1 MKLRG
6 FVYSS
11 PLADLG
17 RRRSGRPFDDISNYD
32 HSFKTVSLRNAK
44 LSAPY
49 FHNGAFSSLEKVM
62 EFYNA
67 GGGAGLGLDL
77 PNQTLPFDSLNL
89 TKEEQQ
95 KIIRFMESLTDVK
108 NLTSR
113 PMDLPGCAVAGQAE
127 RIIGG
132 KY

>member
-1 MKLRG
+1 M
-6 FVYSS
+6 
-11 PLADLG
+11 
-17 RRRSGRPFDDISNYD
+17 
-32 HSFKTVSLRNAK
+32 
-44 LSAPY
+44 
-49 FHNGAFSSLEKVM
+49 SLEKVM

-113 PMDLPGCAVAGQAE
+113 PMDLPGCAVADQSE